1 MLKDIVQENV
11 INIIVRLKLN
21 ISDVTA
27 GLELFFSL
35 IHPDLE
41 TAVLTM
47 TSSIASLDWYRIRSA
62 INIFKMFLHQ

>member
-27 GLELFFSL
+27 GLEPFFLS
-35 IHPDLE
+35 HPSGFRDCCADNDKLHCL
-41 TAVLTM
+41 AGLVQD
-47 TSSIASLDWYRIRSA
+47 SIC
-62 INIFKMFLHQ
+62 N